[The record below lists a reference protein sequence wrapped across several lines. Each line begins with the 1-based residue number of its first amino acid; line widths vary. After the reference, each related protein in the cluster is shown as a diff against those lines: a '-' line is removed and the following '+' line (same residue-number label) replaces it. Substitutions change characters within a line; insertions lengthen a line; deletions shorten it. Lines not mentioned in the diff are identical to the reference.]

1 MLKTPPKIELS
12 WRDEN
17 YGSVYAVTAFRNYA
31 GTLDWSDR
39 THQRFRGYLKRA
51 GFEFHYGRCSYI
63 AKSGEREERQRAL
76 SGATAPA
83 TLPGT
88 ALYHSI
94 ERRPSRRCG
103 VPAPAGDDP
112 RLRCAPWPHPSS
124 PPPST
129 GE

>member
-39 THQRFRGYLKRA
+39 THQRFRGCLKRA

-63 AKSGEREERQRAL
+63 ATRGEREDRQRAL
-76 SGATAPA
+76 CDELARAGFQ
-83 TLPGT
+83 
-88 ALYHSI
+88 I
-94 ERRPSRRCG
+94 ER
-103 VPAPAGDDP
+103 GDVRNLDP
-112 RLRCAPWPHPSS
+112 QP
-124 PPPST
+124 
-129 GE
+129 

>member
-88 ALYHSI
+88 ALSPSI
-94 ERRPSRRCG
+94 QRRPSRRCG
-103 VPAPAGDDP
+103 VPAHAGYDP
-112 RLRCAPWPHPSS
+112 RVRCAPWHLDRKSV
-124 PPPST
+124 
-129 GE
+129 G